1 MFSYTKDNLLHR
13 CMSHVRQIM
22 GKLDWVCKYYK
33 TFYTILSHQLACVII
48 FALAVIVYDLAVY
61 LALFD
66 NPAMKKYARLVS
78 SLTAGV
84 MSLTLIIIM
93 SKVSWELPLR
103 LPLED
108 YVLQTMSFALT
119 NHSRQ
124 TGDELDLYSTGEFLK
139 TTLSYIPERRAHEI
153 VWNCPFHSTPV
164 SSRCS

>member
-1 MFSYTKDNLLHR
+1 MY
-13 CMSHVRQIM
+13 C
-22 GKLDWVCKYYK
+22 K

-93 SKVSWELPLR
+93 SKVS
-103 LPLED
+103 
-108 YVLQTMSFALT
+108 
-119 NHSRQ
+119 
-124 TGDELDLYSTGEFLK
+124 
-139 TTLSYIPERRAHEI
+139 
-153 VWNCPFHSTPV
+153 
-164 SSRCS
+164 

>member
-1 MFSYTKDNLLHR
+1 M
-13 CMSHVRQIM
+13 
-22 GKLDWVCKYYK
+22 
-33 TFYTILSHQLACVII
+33 
-48 FALAVIVYDLAVY
+48 IVYDLAVY

-119 NHSRQ
+119 NHMQ
-124 TGDELDLYSTGEFLK
+124 
-139 TTLSYIPERRAHEI
+139 
-153 VWNCPFHSTPV
+153 
-164 SSRCS
+164 